1 MHLSDEK
8 IAQLIEDRINKAERD
23 ECLKHISGCAE
34 CFEVYTES
42 IKSLEKE
49 KIKRPHKRFFIVTVR
64 KKKVLRFLAAAILI
78 ISLPFLWK
86 AIKPYLSVIGPEE
99 LTEVLIDKGEK
110 RKLILSDGTQVFLD
124 SGSVFSFP
132 QKFSRENRK
141 VYLNGEAYFK
151 VPLEKKRAFWVY
163 ANHAVIKV
171 MGTEFNVRAW
181 NRTQKV
187 KVAVANG
194 KVTLGLK
201 KSDSRSEI
209 LISKGQFS
217 VLPEKGKPSEP
228 ISDDIDKHLGW
239 INRDVVFDNTTLQEV
254 LNQLER
260 WHDVCFV
267 VDKNISV
274 YSKITVHIQNLPI
287 RTLVELIADIM
298 RLKYKI
304 EDRSVYLYSEN
315 DN

>member
-151 VPLEKKRAFWVY
+151 VTHDNTRTFIVH
-163 ANHAVIKV
+163 ANHAIIEVK
-171 MGTEFNVRAW
+171 GTEFNVRAW
-181 NRTQKV
+181 NQTQKV
-187 KVAVANG
+187 KVAVAEG
-194 KVTLGLK
+194 KVTLGLRK
-201 KSDSRSEI
+201 AERGAEV
-209 LISKGQFS
+209 LISKGQLS
-217 VLPEKGKPSEP
+217 VLPEDGEPSEP
-228 ISDDIDKHLGW
+228 MRVDIDKHLSW
-239 INRDVVFDNTTLQEV
+239 INRDMVFDNAPMREI

-260 WHDVCFV
+260 WHNVHFV

-274 YSKITVHIQNLPI
+274 SSKITVHIQ
-287 RTLVELIADIM
+287 
-298 RLKYKI
+298 
-304 EDRSVYLYSEN
+304 
-315 DN
+315 